1 MKVGRLIEKVGKLLS
16 ADRRKQE
23 ARRAKLRSLL
33 KDMKQR
39 ARELATEI
47 ENSRDATEREELE
60 QKLQVLTEQR
70 RKGVNLDRDLKRTEQ
85 QGAPVDASDT

>member
-33 KDMKQR
+33 KEMKQR
-39 ARELATEI
+39 ARELAAEI
-47 ENSRDATEREELE
+47 EDSRDATERAELE

-70 RKGVNLDRDLKRTEQ
+70 RKGVNLYRDLKRSEQ
-85 QGAPVDASDT
+85 GIPVDASDT

>member
-70 RKGVNLDRDLKRTEQ
+70 RKGVNLYRDLKRTEQ

>member
-1 MKVGRLIEKVGKLLS
+1 MKIGRLIEKVGKLLS

-33 KDMKQR
+33 KDMKRR
-39 ARELATEI
+39 ARELTAEI
-47 ENSRDATEREELE
+47 EGSRDVTEREELE

-70 RKGVNLDRDLKRTEQ
+70 RKGVTLYRDLKRSEQ
-85 QGAPVDASDT
+85 GIPVDASDT